1 MLNTSKKVQVIIVW
15 FYRELQYKYNDLF
28 LILEQS
34 VLMQQ
39 YMINVALGLY
49 DFFFFFLSNLCFVA
63 VFYNE
68 QKCFF
73 KFIIIIMQTKFKV
86 TFSS

>member
-49 DFFFFFLSNLCFVA
+49 DFFFFFFCQIFVL
-63 VFYNE
+63 
-68 QKCFF
+68 
-73 KFIIIIMQTKFKV
+73 
-86 TFSS
+86 

>member
-73 KFIIIIMQTKFKV
+73 KIYYYYYANKI
-86 TFSS
+86 

>member
-73 KFIIIIMQTKFKV
+73 
-86 TFSS
+86 